1 MTANGWVRV
10 WHGTARAA
18 ELAASLMFAC
28 VFLVFVYRIAM
39 RYAGGDAVA
48 WADEV
53 SVVLFVWIIF
63 WANAFV
69 VKDRRQIT
77 FDLLYRHLGERG
89 RRIAAVL
96 RLAII
101 AGI

>member
-1 MTANGWVRV
+1 
-10 WHGTARAA
+10 
-18 ELAASLMFAC
+18 MFAC
-28 VFLVFVYRIAM
+28 VFLVFVYKIAM

-69 VKDRRQIT
+69 VTDRRQIT
-77 FDLLYRHLGERG
+77 FDLVYRLLSPSA
-89 RRIAAVL
+89 RRARAAL
-96 RLAII
+96 P
-101 AGI
+101 G

>member
-1 MTANGWVRV
+1 
-10 WHGTARAA
+10 
-18 ELAASLMFAC
+18 MFAC
-28 VFLVFVYRIAM
+28 VFLVFVYKIAM

-77 FDLLYRHLGERG
+77 FDLVYRLLSPSAR
-89 RRIAAVL
+89 RASRIAPADRGGRAVSVGATERN
-96 RLAII
+96 RLYSISLA
-101 AGI
+101 